1 MDQIFICRRCGDRRL
16 PPPHDW
22 AGEGDRFPGAA
33 EPQPGGLGLCGD
45 LHDWVP
51 VEAADAALASVADK
65 IRVWVLGAPDP
76 EMQLIE
82 YLLAQAGEQ
91 VVHALDATGQ
101 RVHPGSAYRAVALSA
116 PLPDGAAVY
125 AVECGGPAIPAG
137 AVAIDHHRPGDPGY
151 GRPPA
156 EFLAASS
163 IGQVI
168 AELARMDVL
177 PEDWRY
183 VGIHPDDPTYWDRAG
198 ELAPVPGGRTVRYWH
213 ALGMSYD
220 YRIPADHVL
229 AAAAD
234 HCLAAAYRGECPG
247 VEPDALMYWRV
258 ETRAAHQG
266 RPVAELLDDVEQARA
281 RLRAAPVVALG
292 ERLAARDLR
301 GEFVAELPEAAVR
314 EGMAYLATVTDRDSR
329 QKIVL
334 GAADAETVR
343 AFLEQWAPREGLVDL
358 YGDPARGFA
367 GGYVAGAGAE
377 VVEA

>member
-1 MDQIFICRRCGDRRL
+1 M
-16 PPPHDW
+16 
-22 AGEGDRFPGAA
+22 
-33 EPQPGGLGLCGD
+33 
-45 LHDWVP
+45 
-51 VEAADAALASVADK
+51 
-65 IRVWVLGAPDP
+65 RVWALGAPDP
-76 EMQLIE
+76 EMQRIE
-82 YLLAQAGEQ
+82 DLLSGLGEQ

-101 RVHPGSAYRAVALSA
+101 RVHPGAYYRATALSA
-116 PLPDGAAVY
+116 PVPDGATVY
-125 AVECGGPAIPAG
+125 AIECGGPAIPAG
-137 AVAIDHHRPGDPGY
+137 AVVIDHHRPGDPGY

-163 IGQVI
+163 IGQVL
-168 AELARMDVL
+168 AELARLDVL

-198 ELAPVPGGRTVRYWH
+198 ELVPSPGGRTVRYWH

-247 VEPDALMYWRV
+247 VEPDELMRWRV
-258 ETRAAHQG
+258 AVRAAHQG
-266 RPVAELLDDVEQARA
+266 RPVDELLADVEQARA
-281 RLRAAPVVALG
+281 RLRAAPAVALG
-292 ERLAARDLR
+292 DRLAARDLR
-301 GEFVAELPEAAVR
+301 GEHVPELPEAAVR
-314 EGMAYLATVTDRDSR
+314 EGMAYMATITDRDGR

-343 AFLEQWAPREGLVDL
+343 AFLERWAPREGLVDL